1 MRDTDSDWRKIADAD
16 PYFGVLTH
24 DRFSRSNLTQQTRD
38 EFYASGEHN
47 MAHVVAELKSC
58 LDDDFAPTR
67 ALDFGCGVGRLTLA
81 MAAYANEVVGLDVA
95 PGMLK
100 EAEAERDARGIS
112 SVSFSTSMPDGPFDW
127 ISSIIVFQH
136 IPPPRGLQLLD
147 EMLARLAPRGVI
159 SLHFPLYRERRSEHL
174 LPPLEEALYFRYS
187 GDQLTVLKENPHDV
201 ANASVLGRMRT
212 YDYDL
217 TAIVARLF
225 EVGISRPTLIQAEQD
240 GWQGARIYGRRLVEQ
255 G

>member
-1 MRDTDSDWRKIADAD
+1 MRDTDADWRMIADTD

-24 DRFSRSNLTQQTRD
+24 ERFGRSSMTQQTRD
-38 EFYASGEHN
+38 EFYGSGEHN
-47 MAHVVAELKSC
+47 MADVVAELKSC
-58 LDDDFAPTR
+58 LGDDFAPAR

-81 MAAYANEVVGLDVA
+81 MAAYAKEVVGLDVA
-95 PGMLK
+95 PGMLR
-100 EAEAERDARGIS
+100 EAEAERDARGLS
-112 SVSFSTSMPDGPFDW
+112 RVSFSSSMPDGPFDW

-136 IPPPRGLQLLD
+136 IPPQRGLQLLD
-147 EMLARLAPRGVI
+147 ELLSRLAPGGVI
-159 SLHFPLYRERRSEHL
+159 SLHFPLYRDRRSQHL

-187 GDQLTVLKENPHDV
+187 GDRLTVLKENPRDV
-201 ANASVLGRMRT
+201 ADASVLGRMRT

-240 GWQGARIYGRRLVEQ
+240 GWQGARIYGRRLIK
-255 G
+255 